1 MTLET
6 EQMSNNVRNLREDL
20 SNPKNILET
29 GQESIVL
36 SELNKKTEESIVN
49 IQGLYKET
57 KALKTA
63 LDEVSIRNSPNVRKW

>member
-6 EQMSNNVRNLREDL
+6 EQMSNNVKNLREDL

-49 IQGLYKET
+49 IQGLYTET
-57 KALKTA
+57 KALKTV
-63 LDEVSIRNSPNVRKW
+63 LDKVC